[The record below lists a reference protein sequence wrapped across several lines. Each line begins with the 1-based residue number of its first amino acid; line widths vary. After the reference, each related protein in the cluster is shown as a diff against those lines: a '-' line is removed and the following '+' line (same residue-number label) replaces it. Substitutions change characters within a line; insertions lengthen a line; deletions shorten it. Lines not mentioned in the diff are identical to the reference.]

1 MAVII
6 LNSKPKKAKSK
17 YKRLKP
23 VNNPTT
29 IADEARRT
37 MKRMAEPMKQDIN
50 LILEQMR
57 RDNTLTP
64 AEVGRR
70 LENIRKTYEEM
81 FAMNANQLAKS
92 WVDRVNLNNRKKTMA
107 QLREA
112 LGIDVGTIL
121 NEDMRKELDI
131 MMLESATYIKTIPT
145 QLVGKVAE
153 RVLQHYKG
161 IQFPENR
168 TLQGQ
173 IKEEFKVSDNRAKV
187 LARDQTAKM
196 NTSISAIRQNDIG
209 IEMYIWRTVQ
219 DERVVG
225 KPGGRYPKGTKLHK
239 NHYIMEGKYCMWK
252 DPTVYS
258 DDKGKTW
265 KKRTENM
272 PKNHPG
278 DDIMCRCRPEAVIDI
293 EKLRVKWAE

>member
-1 MAVII
+1 MALII

-17 YKRLKP
+17 YKVLKP
-23 VNNPTT
+23 VNNPKT
-29 IADEARRT
+29 IADDAKRA

-50 LILEQMR
+50 IILEQMR
-57 RDNTLTP
+57 KDNTLTP

-70 LENIRKTYEEM
+70 LENVRKTYEDM
-81 FAMNANQLAKS
+81 FAMNAGMLSKS
-92 WVDRVNLNNRKKTMA
+92 WVERVNQNNRKKIMA
-107 QLREA
+107 QLREK
-112 LGIDVGTIL
+112 LGVDVGTIL
-121 NEDMRKELDI
+121 NENMQKELDL
-131 MMLESATYIKTIPT
+131 MMWESANYIKTIPT

-161 IQFPENR
+161 IPFPENR
-168 TLQGQ
+168 TLQAQ

-196 NTSISAIRQNDIG
+196 NTSISAIRQKDIG
-209 IEMYIWRTVQ
+209 IDMYIWRTVQ

-225 KPGGRYPKGTKLHK
+225 TPGGKYPKGTKLHK
-239 NHYIMEGKYCMWK
+239 NHYVMEGKYCRW
-252 DPTVYS
+252 DNPNVYS
-258 DDKGKTW
+258 DDQGKTW
-265 KKRTENM
+265 KNRTQNM
-272 PKNHPG
+272 PHNHPG

>member
-1 MAVII
+1 
-6 LNSKPKKAKSK
+6 
-17 YKRLKP
+17 
-23 VNNPTT
+23 
-29 IADEARRT
+29 

-70 LENIRKTYEEM
+70 LENIRKTYEDM
-81 FAMNANQLAKS
+81 FAMNANQMAKS
-92 WVDRVNLNNRKKTMA
+92 WVDRVNQNNRKKTMA
-107 QLREA
+107 QLREK

-121 NEDMRKELDI
+121 DENMQKDLDI

-145 QLVGKVAE
+145 YLVGKVAD

-161 IQFPENR
+161 IPFPENR
-168 TLQGQ
+168 TLQAQ

-196 NTSISAIRQNDIG
+196 NTSISSIRQRDIG
-209 IEMYIWRTVQ
+209 IDMYIWRTVQ
-219 DERVVG
+219 DSRVVG
-225 KPGGRYPKGTKLHK
+225 TPGGKYPKGTNLHK
-239 NHYIMEGKYCMWK
+239 NHYIMEGKFCRWD

-258 DDKGKTW
+258 DDQGKTW
-265 KKRTENM
+265 RKRTQNM

>member
-1 MAVII
+1 MALII

-17 YKRLKP
+17 YKVLKP
-23 VNNPTT
+23 VNNPKT
-29 IADEARRT
+29 IADDAKRA

-50 LILEQMR
+50 IILEQMR
-57 RDNTLTP
+57 KDNTLTP

-70 LENIRKTYEEM
+70 LENVRKTYEDM
-81 FAMNANQLAKS
+81 FAMNAGMLSKS
-92 WVDRVNLNNRKKTMA
+92 WVERVNQNNRKKIMA
-107 QLREA
+107 QLREK

-121 NEDMRKELDI
+121 NENMQKDLDL
-131 MMLESATYIKTIPT
+131 MMWESANYIKTIPT

-161 IQFPENR
+161 IPFPENR
-168 TLQGQ
+168 TLQAQ

-196 NTSISAIRQNDIG
+196 NTSISAIRQKDIG
-209 IEMYIWRTVQ
+209 IDMYIWRTVQ

-225 KPGGRYPKGTKLHK
+225 TPGGKYPKGTKLHK
-239 NHYIMEGKYCMWK
+239 NHYIMEGKYCRW
-252 DPTVYS
+252 DNPNVYS
-258 DDKGKTW
+258 DDQGKTW
-265 KKRTENM
+265 KNRTQNM
-272 PKNHPG
+272 PHNHPG